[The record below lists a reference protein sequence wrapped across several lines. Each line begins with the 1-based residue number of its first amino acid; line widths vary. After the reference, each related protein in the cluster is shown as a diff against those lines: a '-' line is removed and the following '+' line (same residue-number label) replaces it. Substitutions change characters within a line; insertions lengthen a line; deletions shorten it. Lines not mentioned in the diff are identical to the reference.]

1 MSAFDIFFYLFAL
14 ITGVSA
20 VMAVLVKNIVHAA
33 FSLLFTFLGVAGIY
47 VLLNADFLAVT
58 QIMVYV
64 GGILVLMIFGVM
76 LTNRVTD
83 INIKAGA
90 GSRIPAALLVLVL
103 GAVLGYVALTTKWTT
118 HQDAPWNNTQQWS
131 GNVYDRIE
139 ANEDKTANDET
150 KGSVGTAEELGKL
163 MLTDHLL
170 PFEVISVLLLV
181 ALVGAAMLARKHP
194 TNDESKLTAELT
206 DRS

>member
-20 VMAVLVKNIVHAA
+20 LMAVLVKNIVHAA
-33 FSLLFTFLGVAGIY
+33 FSLLFTFMGVAGIY
-47 VLLNADFLAVT
+47 VLLSADFLAVT
-58 QIMVYV
+58 QILVYV
-64 GGILVLMIFGVM
+64 GGILVLLVFGVM
-76 LTNRVTD
+76 LTNKVTD

-90 GSRIPAALLVLVL
+90 ASRIPAALLVLVL
-103 GAVLGYVALTTKWTT
+103 AAVLGFMALSTKWPT
-118 HQDAPWNNTQQWS
+118 HRDTPWSNTQQWS
-131 GNVYDRIE
+131 GNVYDRI
-139 ANEDKTANDET
+139 ANTQHKTAGDDT
-150 KGSVGTAEELGKL
+150 KGSIGTAEEIGKL

-194 TNDESKLTAELT
+194 MDDETKLTTAEH
-206 DRS
+206 

>member
-20 VMAVLVKNIVHAA
+20 LMAVLVKNIVHAA
-33 FSLLFTFLGVAGIY
+33 FSLLFTFMGVAGIY

-58 QIMVYV
+58 QILVYV
-64 GGILVLMIFGVM
+64 GGILVLLIFGVM
-76 LTNRVTD
+76 LTNKVTD

-90 GSRIPAALLVLVL
+90 GSRIPAALLVIVL
-103 GAVLGYVALTTKWTT
+103 AAVLGFVALSTKWTT
-118 HQDAPWNNTQQWS
+118 HKDAPWSNTQQWS
-131 GNVYDRIE
+131 GNVYERIE
-139 ANEDKTANDET
+139 NTEHKTADDET
-150 KGSVGTAEELGKL
+150 KGSVGTAEEIGKL

-181 ALVGAAMLARKHP
+181 ALVGAAMLARKQ
-194 TNDESKLTAELT
+194 TTDDGSKLTTAEH
-206 DRS
+206 

>member
-1 MSAFDIFFYLFAL
+1 
-14 ITGVSA
+14 
-20 VMAVLVKNIVHAA
+20 MAVLVKNIVHAA

-90 GSRIPAALLVLVL
+90 ASRIPAALLVIVL
-103 GAVLGYVALTTKWTT
+103 GSILGFAALTTKWTT
-118 HQDAPWNNTQQWS
+118 HSDQPWNNTQQWS
-131 GNVYDRIE
+131 GSVYERIE
-139 ANEDKTANDET
+139 NAQHKTVDDKT
-150 KGSVGTAEELGKL
+150 KGSVGTAEEIGKL

-194 TNDESKLTAELT
+194 TNDETKLSTHLT
-206 DRS
+206 TEQS

>member
-33 FSLLFTFLGVAGIY
+33 FALLFTFLGVAGIY

-90 GSRIPAALLVLVL
+90 SSRIPAALLVVVF
-103 GAVLGYVALTTKWTT
+103 GSILGYATLTTKWTT
-118 HQDAPWNNTQQWS
+118 NKDLPWNNTQQWS
-131 GNVYDRIE
+131 GNVYERIE
-139 ANEDKTANDET
+139 QNEHKTADDKT
-150 KGSVGTAEELGKL
+150 KGSVGTAEEIGKL

-181 ALVGAAMLARKHP
+181 ALVGSAMLARKHP
-194 TNDESKLTAELT
+194 TNDETNLTTEN
-206 DRS
+206 S

>member
-1 MSAFDIFFYLFAL
+1 
-14 ITGVSA
+14 
-20 VMAVLVKNIVHAA
+20 MAVLVKNIVHAA
-33 FSLLFTFLGVAGIY
+33 FSLLFTFMGVAGIY

-64 GGILVLMIFGVM
+64 GGILVLMVFGVM

-103 GAVLGYVALTTKWTT
+103 GSVLGFAALTTKWTT
-118 HQDAPWNNTQQWS
+118 NNDIPWNNTQQWS
-131 GNVYDRIE
+131 GNAYERIE
-139 ANEDKTANDET
+139 NTQHKTADDKTR
-150 KGSVGTAEELGKL
+150 GSVGTAEEIGKL

-170 PFEVISVLLLV
+170 PFEAISVLLLI

-194 TNDESKLTAELT
+194 MNDESKLTTEK
-206 DRS
+206 S